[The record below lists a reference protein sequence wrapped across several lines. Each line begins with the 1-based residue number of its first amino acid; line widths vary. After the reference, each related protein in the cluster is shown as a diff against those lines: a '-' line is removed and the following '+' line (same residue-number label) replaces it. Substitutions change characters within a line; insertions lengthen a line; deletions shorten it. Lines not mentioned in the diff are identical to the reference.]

1 MSTLTQEDIGTQNGK
16 IRLNGRDRLVHKV
29 VFCDFETR
37 SAVDLRK
44 TGVYKYAADPSTD
57 IWCLAYK
64 APWSDDVL
72 VWQPG
77 DAVDTHLE
85 DWIMAGGLLSA
96 WNANFERV
104 IWNEIM
110 VGRYQWPATK
120 IKQWRCTMA

>member
-1 MSTLTQEDIGTQNGK
+1 MSTLTQGNIGTQNGK
-16 IRLNGRDRLVHKV
+16 IRLNGRDKLVHKV

-77 DAVDTHLE
+77 DAVDTYLE
-85 DWIMAGGLLSA
+85 DWIRAGGLLSA
-96 WNANFERV
+96 WNANF
-104 IWNEIM
+104 
-110 VGRYQWPATK
+110 
-120 IKQWRCTMA
+120 